1 MTFVESQ
8 ADDDGA
14 ISDRITSLTDQ
25 STDID
30 DQVERLENFVQI
42 RRQSMID
49 SFVAME
55 SAQQKIN
62 SQMQFIQSRFG

>member
-1 MTFVESQ
+1 MMMERFP
-8 ADDDGA
+8 
-14 ISDRITSLTDQ
+14 IPITSLTDQ

-30 DQVERLENFVQI
+30 DQVERLENFVQM

-55 SAQQKIN
+55 SSQQKSTRKCSLFN
-62 SQMQFIQSRFG
+62 LGLDKTLF